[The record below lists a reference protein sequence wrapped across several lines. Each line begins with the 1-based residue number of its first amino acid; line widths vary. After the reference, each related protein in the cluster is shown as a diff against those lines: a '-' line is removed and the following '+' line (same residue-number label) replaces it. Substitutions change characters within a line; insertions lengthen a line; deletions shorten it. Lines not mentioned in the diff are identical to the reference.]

1 MFQDLLT
8 NYIDLFSLAQGNA
21 GTHQECKWQEDLFLR
36 FPELRFC
43 GCGKRGAG
51 FWPSLQAKLM

>member
-21 GTHQECKWQEDLFLR
+21 GAHQEYQPIGEDCVLR
-36 FPELRFC
+36 FPEQNSWS
-43 GCGKRGAG
+43 CGKLA
-51 FWPSLQAKLM
+51 LLK